1 MDILVAV
8 VFLGLL
14 MLVWVICLTGL
25 SASSKML
32 ARSRGKE
39 VVSSRQDVCLLW
51 LAFLSTLAFL
61 IWRMS

>member
-14 MLVWVICLTGL
+14 MLFWVICLTVL

-32 ARSRGKE
+32 ARSLGKE

>member
-14 MLVWVICLTGL
+14 MLFWVICLTGL

-32 ARSRGKE
+32 AQSLGKE

-51 LAFLSTLAFL
+51 LAFLSTLAIL
-61 IWRMS
+61 IWLVS